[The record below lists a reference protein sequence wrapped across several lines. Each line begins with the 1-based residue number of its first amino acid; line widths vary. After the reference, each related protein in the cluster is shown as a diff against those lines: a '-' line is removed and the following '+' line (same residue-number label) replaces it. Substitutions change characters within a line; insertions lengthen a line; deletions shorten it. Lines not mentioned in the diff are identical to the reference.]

1 MPLARRAT
9 KLSVLL
15 TIAFGAG
22 LVFAQPA
29 AAVWPGENGKIVFY
43 KALIA
48 PNGAPI
54 SVQIYSM
61 TSQGQQL
68 TDLSAA
74 GGGANQLDIQ
84 PSVSPN
90 GKRIAFVRVD
100 PVTVVPQIWTM
111 KIDGSDQTDIS
122 NDAAVASESNPSW
135 TEDGS
140 KILFVKQPAGS
151 PVFGG
156 AGEIWVRRSNG
167 KGTPEQITSGFF
179 DANPAM
185 SPDGDLIAFSRVD
198 TSDPLP
204 PQGPPGF
211 WRHLM
216 VMKADGSRAATD
228 LGRGSKPDWSP
239 DSKSLVYGQAG
250 IGPIMVVKL
259 SDPTHK
265 HQLTGLFNEAP
276 VWSPD
281 GRQIVFLDCDP
292 ITHICQV
299 ALMTATGQNPH
310 DITND
315 PIVTSNKPD
324 WQRTHGEGGENSA

>member
-9 KLSVLL
+9 KLSALL

-22 LVFAQPA
+22 VVFAQPA

-74 GGGANQLDIQ
+74 GGGANRLDTQ

-90 GKRIAFVRVD
+90 GKRIAFSRVD

-140 KILFVKQPAGS
+140 KILFVRQPAGS

-156 AGEIWVRRSNG
+156 AGELWVRRSNG
-167 KGTPEQITSGFF
+167 KGTPDQITSGFF

-185 SPDGDLIAFSRVD
+185 SPDGDLIAFSRFNFQD
-198 TSDPLP
+198 QL
-204 PQGPPGF
+204 
-211 WRHLM
+211 RHLM
-216 VMKADGSRAATD
+216 VMKADGTGGPID
-228 LGRGSKPDWSP
+228 LGPGAKPDWSP

-250 IGPIMVVKL
+250 IGPIMVVNL

-265 HQLTGLFNEAP
+265 RQLAGFFKEAP

-281 GRQIVFLDCDP
+281 GTQIVFLDCDP
-292 ITHICQV
+292 LTHICQI

-324 WQRTHGEGGENSA
+324 WQRANGEGGENSA

>member
-9 KLSVLL
+9 KLSALL

-29 AAVWPGENGKIVFY
+29 AAVWPGENGEIVFY

-61 TSQGQQL
+61 TSQGRQL

-74 GGGANQLDIQ
+74 GGGADRLDIQ

-90 GKRIAFVRVD
+90 GKRIAFTRVD
-100 PVTVVPQIWTM
+100 PNTLAGQIWTM
-111 KIDGSDQTDIS
+111 KIDGSQQTNIS
-122 NDAAVASESNPSW
+122 NDAAVASESGPAW

-140 KILFVKQPAGS
+140 QVLFVRQPAGI
-151 PVFGG
+151 PVFGS

-167 KGTPEQITSGFF
+167 KGTPRQLTSGFF

-185 SPDGDLIAFSRVD
+185 SPDGDLIALSRFNFQD
-198 TSDPLP
+198 
-204 PQGPPGF
+204 GF
-211 WRHLM
+211 RHLT
-216 VMKADGSRAATD
+216 VMKADGTGAPID
-228 LGRGSKPDWSP
+228 LGPGAKPDWSP

-250 IGPIMVVKL
+250 IGPIMVVNL

-265 HQLTGLFNEAP
+265 RQLAGLFKEAP

-281 GRQIVFLDCDP
+281 GTQIVFLDCDP
-292 ITHICQV
+292 TTHICQV
-299 ALMTATGQNPH
+299 ALMTATGQNAH

-315 PIVTSNKPD
+315 SIVTSNKPD
-324 WQRTHGEGGENSA
+324 WQRIHGEGGEGSA